1 MFKNDENVDNKI
13 FIKNIEIG
21 SEEKSLPFESV
32 KNSSTFTFTPVYD
45 KMGVHKNHKSAVQEH
60 QRG

>member
-21 SEEKSLPFESV
+21 SEEKSLPFESGPRCFEL
-32 KNSSTFTFTPVYD
+32 TDYPIGTIITII
-45 KMGVHKNHKSAVQEH
+45 
-60 QRG
+60 

>member
-32 KNSSTFTFTPVYD
+32 HNLINLIYSKLSGIIIRISIVIKTVFKF
-45 KMGVHKNHKSAVQEH
+45 
-60 QRG
+60 RG

>member
-21 SEEKSLPFESV
+21 SEEKSLPFESELSSV
-32 KNSSTFTFTPVYD
+32 LKGKNNS
-45 KMGVHKNHKSAVQEH
+45 H
-60 QRG
+60 

>member
-21 SEEKSLPFESV
+21 SEEKSLPFESEA
-32 KNSSTFTFTPVYD
+32 KAESLTIP
-45 KMGVHKNHKSAVQEH
+45 MAVCYIES
-60 QRG
+60 